1 MFAVTKIFALNSK
14 LKTVAKVSSIF
25 VQDEKRAG
33 SMIGS
38 GTFEAVCAVVATTA
52 GFEGTGWLL
61 ISSDDDRNSG
71 GCNHLRDISRGSR
84 PRVLWSAGLFNV
96 EICLPCFVLV
106 DAAISLSR
114 FAIYTV
120 CFLEYAIQLRTT

>member
-1 MFAVTKIFALNSK
+1 M
-14 LKTVAKVSSIF
+14 VSSIF
-25 VQDEKRAG
+25 VQDEKRDG

-61 ISSDDDRNSG
+61 ISSHDDINSG

-84 PRVLWSAGLFNV
+84 PRVHGRLDCSIWKYVSIVLFW
-96 EICLPCFVLV
+96 LMP
-106 DAAISLSR
+106 
-114 FAIYTV
+114 
-120 CFLEYAIQLRTT
+120 QLL